1 MKGKHSMFTST
12 RASKQAFS
20 TDPAV
25 IWQRTRQLL
34 YCVAIKVKLAVRL
47 KLDGH
52 GRAEAEIE
60 ELVNDAFIT
69 LLEALPR
76 FDPTAA
82 KLSTFAYGLAR
93 RRMWLVARAAFY
105 GLSPEQ
111 MHRLDTAKRTPHF
124 HRGEQTLRL
133 TKATAAD
140 EEQRQSVHKV
150 EAIRQQLPRQDQRLI
165 DLYLEEGGNMAAVGR
180 RLRRRRDGVRGRY
193 VRLFQRI
200 RAEA

>member
-1 MKGKHSMFTST
+1 LFTST
-12 RASKQAFS
+12 RTPKQAIS

-34 YCVAIKVKLAVRL
+34 YCVAIKVKLAIRL

-52 GRAEAEIE
+52 GRAEAEVE

-76 FDPTAA
+76 FDPTTA
-82 KLSTFAYGLAR
+82 KLTTFAYGLAR

-111 MHRLDTAKRTPHF
+111 MHRMDTAKRTPYF
-124 HRGEQTLRL
+124 HRGERCLRS
-133 TKATAAD
+133 TEATAAD
-140 EEQRQSVHKV
+140 EEQRQSVRKV
-150 EAIRQQLPRQDQRLI
+150 AAIRRQLPRRERRLV
-165 DLYLEEGGNMAAVGR
+165 DLYLEEGGNMTAVGR
-180 RLRRRRDGVRGRY
+180 RLRRRRDGVRARY
-193 VRLFQRI
+193 AHLFQRI
-200 RAEA
+200 RAEV